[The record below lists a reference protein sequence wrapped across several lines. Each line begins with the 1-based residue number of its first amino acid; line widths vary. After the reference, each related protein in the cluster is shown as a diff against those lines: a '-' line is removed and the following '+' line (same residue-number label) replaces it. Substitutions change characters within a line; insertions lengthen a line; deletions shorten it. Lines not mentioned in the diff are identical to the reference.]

1 MNIPRLLHPHN
12 LAKVGCK
19 HTFNQNACWI
29 RKKTNDTPELYL
41 LIKPDVSRINPDYAI
56 ISTSTNHDD
65 SFALLATLSSHWQPC
80 DALNE
85 KEKKQEVKTTLHN
98 WIPLKKMSCSA
109 FITNYTVES
118 PPKDDSPIL
127 IKMEGLS
134 DNDVT
139 DLCCRDV
146 SGENRAIHLNVH
158 RGAKAQQTV
167 RCFNHLCVANF
178 LKHAA
183 ENNLKYDLKVDAQW
197 ISIKPKNSAIPFGC
211 CKVTIPP
218 RPIEEWA
225 FNNEIEEWERLSEA
239 GASRQYCKC

>member
-1 MNIPRLLHPHN
+1 M
-12 LAKVGCK
+12 
-19 HTFNQNACWI
+19 
-29 RKKTNDTPELYL
+29 
-41 LIKPDVSRINPDYAI
+41 

-65 SFALLATLSSHWQPC
+65 CFAVLATISSHWQPC

-98 WIPLKKMSCSA
+98 WIQLKSMSCSA
-109 FITNYTVES
+109 IKTNYTVES
-118 PPKDDSPIL
+118 PHKDDSPVL
-127 IKMEGLS
+127 IKITGLS
-134 DNDVT
+134 VHDVT
-139 DLCCRDV
+139 DLCCRDDV

-167 RCFNHLCVANF
+167 RRFNHLCVANF

-183 ENNLKYDLKVDAQW
+183 GNNLKYDLKVDAKW
-197 ISIKPKNSAIPFGC
+197 ISIKPKKSTPFGC

-218 RPIEEWA
+218 RPIELWA

-239 GASRQYCKC
+239 GASRQYCKCQDRV